1 MSRLSNEQILSNIYY
16 DLERGYGSAKSLYE
30 QAKEE
35 GAVIT
40 LEEVKS
46 FMKKQPNKQIKGYQ
60 NYNSYL
66 VPYARAEFQIDIMD
80 MNKFKQ
86 EGEERYGL
94 IVIDAFSRY
103 AYIHP
108 MENKNSEDVLKALK
122 EAFKVMGEPIEIFS
136 DEDTAFLSVVKKYL
150 DGLGIVQKT
159 TRTHA
164 NIVERL
170 IRTIKNGVAD
180 RIRFTKGNWTDLYK
194 PTLKKYN
201 NAIHSSTRA
210 KPVEAHKDENRV
222 NVKVNLTLKQKHFR
236 KYLQLTV
243 GDKVKIYTKGAG
255 NYISRKETNS
265 RWSDKVYTIEKIDR
279 NMTLQKYYLL
289 EGLKRRYLRHELLM
303 VDD

>member
-1 MSRLSNEQILSNIYY
+1 MSRLSKEQILSNIYY

-86 EGEERYGL
+86 EGEERYAL

-103 AYIHP
+103 ACIHP

-180 RIRFTKGNWTDLYK
+180 RIRFTKGNWTNLYK

-201 NAIHSSTRA
+201 NTIQSSTGA

-236 KYLQLTV
+236 KYPQLSV

-279 NMTLQKYYLL
+279 DLTLQKYYLL